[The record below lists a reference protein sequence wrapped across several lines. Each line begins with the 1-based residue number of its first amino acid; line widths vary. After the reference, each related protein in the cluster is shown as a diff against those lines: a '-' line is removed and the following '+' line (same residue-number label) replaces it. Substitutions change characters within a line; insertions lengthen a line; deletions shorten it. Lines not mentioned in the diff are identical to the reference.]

1 VPATKTDEPGAS
13 ASTGAERLLNG
24 GGVELLDA
32 LTSIAARTLA
42 TPAFIV
48 SSGPQQEPFLVSQ
61 FGLPLSP
68 APLRETPVLDSLCS
82 KVAEAVAPLV
92 LEDASR
98 DERLAESDA
107 VRRLGVRGCIGM
119 PLRGDGTFL
128 GLFCVIADRP
138 RVWSDEEVA
147 LVSGLAQDAVAEI
160 GDGERSAELVNPLHL
175 RARRAVTEALLGEGV
190 AEKAIPRLVESL
202 CRCLEWDAGSAWM
215 SRSSRTA
222 MRCSGVW
229 FAGSIG
235 LDVFAQL
242 YRDLSREI
250 DGDMLGQVWTQQ
262 EPMYVADL
270 SDLRRFPRTAT
281 AEAAGF
287 RSGLWLPVLAGS
299 TPLGVIELL
308 GREPRA
314 EDDETALLAGFLSHH
329 IADLLSLR
337 ATEDA
342 IARWPRLAE
351 RLGSPA
357 PT

>member
-1 VPATKTDEPGAS
+1 MATDL
-13 ASTGAERLLNG
+13 ERRLAN
-24 GGVELLDA
+24 GGVELLDR
-32 LTSIAARTLA
+32 LTSVAGRTLA

-61 FGLPLSP
+61 YGLPISP

-82 KVAEAVAPLV
+82 KVAEAVAPV
-92 LEDASR
+92 VIEDASR
-98 DERLAESDA
+98 DERLAESEA

-119 PLRGDGTFL
+119 PLRGDGAFL

-138 RVWSDEEVA
+138 RAWSDEEVA

-160 GDGERSAELVNPLHL
+160 GEVEHSAELVNPLHL

-190 AEKAIPRLVESL
+190 AERAIPRLVESL

-229 FAGSIG
+229 FNGSIG

-242 YRDLSREI
+242 YQDLSREI

-262 EPMYVADL
+262 EPMHVADL
-270 SDLRRFPRTAT
+270 SRLRRFPRTAA

-287 RSGLWLPVLAGS
+287 RSGLWLPILAGS
-299 TPLGVIELL
+299 KPLGVIELL
-308 GREPRA
+308 GREPRS
-314 EDDETALLAGFLSHH
+314 DDTEMSLLAGFLGHH
-329 IADLLSLR
+329 IADLLALR
-337 ATEDA
+337 ATEEA